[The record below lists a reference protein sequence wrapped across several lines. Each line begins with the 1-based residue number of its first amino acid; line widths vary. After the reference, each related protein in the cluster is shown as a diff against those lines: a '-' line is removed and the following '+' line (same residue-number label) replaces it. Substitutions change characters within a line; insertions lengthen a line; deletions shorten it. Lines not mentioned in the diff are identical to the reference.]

1 MMIKLYYK
9 EKQVIAIADENC
21 AVYFSPDLPIIEKEF
36 ATQEEVAEFVAANGL
51 TELEGL
57 GVGIIEDSKTFSP

>member
-9 EKQVIAIADENC
+9 EKQVIAIVDDAC

-36 ATQEEVAEFVAANGL
+36 ATQEEVAKFVEENGL
-51 TELEGL
+51 KELDGL
-57 GVGIIEDSKTFSP
+57 DVGIVEDSET